1 MSDQHL
7 MEESVTFAS
16 FDLDPRLSRAIAQLQ
31 FVHPTLIQ
39 AKAIPLA
46 LAGKDILARA
56 RTGAGKTAAYTL
68 PIVQKILAAEQED
81 ERASTKALIL
91 VPTRELAEQVTSH
104 VKRLLVF
111 TTLKVANLAGHM
123 APQLQRPMLAE
134 KPDILIS
141 TPSKVLAH
149 LDAKNLDLQALQTL
163 VIDEADLVL
172 SFGYEEDLRKIIASL
187 PKMYQ
192 SFLMSATF
200 TEDVEQLKK
209 LVLRKPVI
217 LKLEEEEKDDPHQ
230 LTQYVVHCAEVDKF
244 LYTFVMVK
252 LRLLRGKVIF
262 FVNDIDRCYRLKL
275 FLEQFSIKS
284 CVLNSELPINSRYHI
299 VEEFN
304 RGIYNYLI
312 ATDESDLQGEADT
325 DDEQEEEQEEDEQ
338 ERKKKKKKASKIE
351 RDQEYGVSRG
361 VDFMNVAAV
370 INFDFPGSTKAYT
383 HRVGRTARGGKQ
395 GMALSFV
402 VDAPDALHPALTR
415 KNADDATVFGRV
427 EKKQQD
433 GGRQIAPYTFDKKN
447 VDGFRYRVEDALR
460 TINAVAIKEARITEI
475 KREILNS
482 DKLKM
487 HFEDKPRDL
496 EFLRHDQALQ
506 PNMVRKHLQNIPAYL
521 MPKINGQRAMNN
533 SEEEDVG
540 PVYFK
545 KQTGKR
551 PYGKSARGGSRGGA
565 QAGRGGKNPLKKIRR
580 R

>member
-1 MSDQHL
+1 MTDQHL
-7 MEESVTFAS
+7 LEDEVTFAS
-16 FDLDPRLSRAIAQLQ
+16 FDLDPRLSRAIAQLK

-68 PIVQKILAAEQED
+68 PIVQKILASQEPD
-81 ERASTKALIL
+81 SVPCTKALIL
-91 VPTRELAEQVTSH
+91 VPTRELAEQVTTH
-104 VKRLLVF
+104 INRLLIYANQSV
-111 TTLKVANLAGHM
+111 KVANIAGQL

-134 KPDILIS
+134 KPDILIA
-141 TPSKVLAH
+141 TPSKVVTH
-149 LDAKNLDLQALQTL
+149 LEAKNLDLSGLQTL

-172 SFGYEEDLRKIIASL
+172 SFGYEEDLRKILANL
-187 PKMYQ
+187 PKIYQ

-200 TEDVEQLKK
+200 TEDVEELKS

-217 LKLEEEEKDDPHQ
+217 LKLEEEKEEANN
-230 LTQYVVHCAEVDKF
+230 LTQYVVRCSELEKF
-244 LYTFVMVK
+244 LYTFIMVK

-262 FVNDIDRCYRLKL
+262 FVNDIERCYRLKL

-284 CVLNSELPINSRYHI
+284 CVLNSELPVNSRYHI

-304 RGIYNYLI
+304 RGIYSYLI
-312 ATDESDLQGEADT
+312 ATDESDLSGEVDSE
-325 DDEQEEEQEEDEQ
+325 DEVDDQDEQDQPKL
-338 ERKKKKKKASKIE
+338 KKNKSKVE

-402 VDAPDALHPALTR
+402 VDKDDAVHGSFGRNHA
-415 KNADDATVFGRV
+415 NDATVFARV
-427 EKKQQD
+427 QTKEAEMN
-433 GGRQIAPYTFDKKN
+433 RQIKPYAFDSKN
-447 VDGFRYRVEDALR
+447 VDGFRYRVEDALKSV
-460 TINAVAIKEARITEI
+460 NLVAIREARITEI

-482 DKLKM
+482 EKLKM
-487 HFEDKPRDL
+487 HFEDKPKDL
-496 EFLRHDQALQ
+496 DFLRHDQALQ
-506 PNMVRKHLQNIPAYL
+506 PTLVRKHLQNIPSYL
-521 MPKINGQRAMNN
+521 MPKINGQQTMNT
-533 SEEEDVG
+533 EEDVG
-540 PVYFK
+540 PVHFTKHK
-545 KQTGKR
+545 KRQHKGPAKN
-551 PYGKSARGGSRGGA
+551 
-565 QAGRGGKNPLKKIRR
+565 KNPLKKIRR